1 MSEPRASGTV
11 TPELAADRLHSAAI
25 HLLRRAQREDAAAG
39 VTAARLS
46 ALSVLVFAGA
56 RTVGEL
62 AEAERVRSPTMTGI
76 VNGLERDGLVR
87 REGDR
92 NDGRRSR
99 VVATAKGRR
108 LLERARARRIA
119 ALAEL
124 FRGRSPG
131 DLAVLLRA
139 AELTEESLRR

>member
-1 MSEPRASGTV
+1 MSEPSASGSV

-92 NDGRRSR
+92 SDGRRSR